1 MVSATTP
8 QPGGIIMVNILTV
21 SLTVAGLFFFFATT
35 IGVLRFPDF
44 YTRMHAAGKGDTL
57 SSLLILL
64 ALAIYNL
71 HHISG
76 ANILVAIKII
86 FILLFIF
93 LASPTATH
101 AIIDAGYE
109 SEVKP
114 WEKEHGHGGE
124 DDLAD

>member
-1 MVSATTP
+1 M
-8 QPGGIIMVNILTV
+8 INYLTIT
-21 SLTVAGLFFFFATT
+21 LMIAGLFFFFATT

-57 SSLLILL
+57 SSLLILVG
-64 ALAIYNL
+64 LAIYNL
-71 HHISG
+71 HHISAG
-76 ANILVAIKII
+76 NILVTIKIL
-86 FILLFIF
+86 FILMFIF

-109 SEVKP
+109 SGIKP
-114 WEKEHGHGGE
+114 WAKGNNREGQ

>member
-1 MVSATTP
+1 MIDT
-8 QPGGIIMVNILTV
+8 LTV
-21 SLTVAGLFFFFATT
+21 LLIVTGLFFFLTT
-35 IGVLRFPDF
+35 TVGLLRFPDF

-57 SSLLILL
+57 SSLLVLLGL
-64 ALAIYNL
+64 ALYNL
-71 HHISG
+71 HHVSAG
-76 ANILVAIKII
+76 NVLSTVKII

-114 WEKEHGHGGE
+114 WARKNNETEE
-124 DDLAD
+124 DGDLAI